1 MAEDELRQRIVL
13 ARRIHAA
20 TNSYIPS
27 HEDIVRHA
35 RMIAEDLDRLWG
47 TGWWDASSGV
57 CVERIHQRYYPR
69 GGPVYAPR
77 DIHEATEIAHRKEYL
92 AALESLHYAKT
103 HYRCLG
109 HVFRIREEL
118 MEAVRRNQAIRACR
132 GFKEE
137 LMQVAWHPNRVGRI
151 LETYGWEALDNL
163 LGVE

>member
-1 MAEDELRQRIVL
+1 MFAIETTNTVGYNWWIVP
-13 ARRIHAA
+13 AWVFTDRIH
-20 TNSYIPS
+20 
-27 HEDIVRHA
+27 R
-35 RMIAEDLDRLWG
+35 
-47 TGWWDASSGV
+47 
-57 CVERIHQRYYPR
+57 RYYPR
-69 GGPVYAPR
+69 GGPVYSPR
-77 DIHEATEIAHRKEYL
+77 DIDEATEIAHRKEYL
-92 AALESLHYAKT
+92 TALEGLHYALA
-103 HYRCLG
+103 YCRCLG